1 MKKAKDLSVSVK
13 LKSGLL
19 NNIPIILVLSYGYK
33 AVDLTTGKSS
43 YKQVIYYSGL
53 TVDRDEWDF
62 NRKTPLSKEKKTALE
77 NIIAEAKNS
86 YQYLIRSKNR
96 DEILYPEELKNEL
109 DIRIKGNRT
118 EQVTRKVRIVDF
130 IDQEILATKIV
141 SESRKKAYKTL
152 RNKLYE
158 FEQDLGKTIFSSDFD
173 AEMFRKF
180 MDKERNRDTMN
191 TINAIWSIQKNIKT
205 TLLKIGKKY
214 KIEVFNPS
222 TDLDRGEQVKPEV
235 ANTIYFTMDQIKKI
249 VEFEP
254 KDEKMR
260 NTKFILMILIFTG
273 CRESDVY
280 KIKPEFKYSAKGSEF
295 NYAKYISQKSKVE
308 IITPILK
315 PLQWM
320 FDKFNGESPKK
331 VAQQTFNDDVKM
343 LAMQCKLNEEVTI
356 SHTDAKGVKQFVTKK
371 FYQFVS
377 SHIGRRSFITNL
389 INYIP
394 IPILTK
400 ITGHVLQ
407 DNEIIYGYNKIS
419 LIENAALFRRLLS
432 RVMEENKDDFPLKLV

>member
-19 NNIPIILVLSYGYK
+19 NNIPVILVLSYGYK
-33 AVDLTTGKSS
+33 EVDMITGKPS
-43 YKQVIYYSGL
+43 YKPLIYYSGL

-62 NRKTPLSKEKKTALE
+62 ERKIPLSKDKKGILE
-77 NIIAEAKNS
+77 SIIAEAKNS
-86 YQYLIRSKNR
+86 YKYLMRSKQPE
-96 DEILYPEELKNEL
+96 DILDPEELKKEL
-109 DIRIKGNRT
+109 DARIKGHEER
-118 EQVTRKVRIVDF
+118 VIRKVRLVDF

-152 RNKLYE
+152 RNKLIE
-158 FEQDLGKTIFSSDFD
+158 FEEDLGKKIFSSDFD

-191 TINAIWSIQKNIKT
+191 TINAIWSVQKNIKT

-214 KIEVFNPS
+214 KIDVFNPS
-222 TDLDRGEQVKPEV
+222 YDLDRGEQVKSEV
-235 ANTIYFTMDQIKKI
+235 ANTIYFTMEQIKKI

-280 KIKPEFKYSAKGSEF
+280 KIRPEFKYSSKGSEF
-295 NYAKYISQKSKVE
+295 NYARYISQKGKVE
-308 IITPILK
+308 IVAPILK

-343 LAMQCKLNEEVTI
+343 LAMQCKLNEEVTV

-400 ITGHVLQ
+400 ITGHVIQ

-419 LIENAALFRRLLS
+419 LIENASLFRRLLT
-432 RVMEENKDDFPLKLV
+432 RVIEENKEDFPLKLV